1 MSNAYG
7 QDDGRLTI
15 FVDDSYPPYMYKVKG
30 TGADGLYPRLLDEIV
45 KQTGYKSEIKAY
57 PWKRALL
64 YGESGQ
70 GAVGGAYKNDA
81 RVQTY
86 DFSDSLYQEKL
97 VLFVSKNKTF
107 TFNTIDDL
115 KGKVIGVNRGWSYG
129 QAFDTARAN
138 KLFTVSIRNN
148 SNDNFKMLVHG
159 RIDCLILD
167 QLSGESYIRFMGIN
181 DQIISLPNAFSV
193 NDGYLII
200 PKKLHKKKFINE
212 FNAAL
217 AKIKKDGVY
226 KNIVKTFIQE
236 TIID

>member
-1 MSNAYG
+1 
-7 QDDGRLTI
+7 
-15 FVDDSYPPYMYKVKG
+15 
-30 TGADGLYPRLLDEIV
+30 
-45 KQTGYKSEIKAY
+45 
-57 PWKRALL
+57 
-64 YGESGQ
+64 
-70 GAVGGAYKNDA
+70 
-81 RVQTY
+81 
-86 DFSDSLYQEKL
+86 
-97 VLFVSKNKTF
+97 
-107 TFNTIDDL
+107 
-115 KGKVIGVNRGWSYG
+115 
-129 QAFDTARAN
+129 
-138 KLFTVSIRNN
+138 
-148 SNDNFKMLVHG
+148 MLVHG